1 MRRAIQWL
9 LPILLGAGGL
19 GDIHAQWTTQ
29 SIDLRPGW
37 NAVYL
42 EVQPEPDDSDQVFAG
57 LPIESVWAW
66 NRQFTTVQFIQDVS
80 ELVVGQPDWLV
91 HLPIGSAGRGARN
104 LFTIRGGRPYL
115 VKMPANS
122 GTVNWTIKGQP
133 VETAIDWLA
142 NSLNFVGF
150 PLGPGSSPSF
160 QAFFAGL
167 PAHSGQAA
175 YRLSAAGQWQRITS
189 PGTTFLRAGEAY
201 WMYSAGP
208 STYAGPLEVK
218 TEQPDGLS
226 YGRILTELTLRI
238 RNRSAATTSIT
249 LRPLSSEPPPG
260 PEYPWLA
267 GDVPISFFRVDAAV
281 SQFEWVPFPTSLE
294 RVNLP
299 PGEEWVLR
307 LEVNR
312 TRMAEVA
319 PPVDHRGVLYQ
330 GVLEVVDELGSRRLV
345 GISAEGMR
353 LYPQVEPQGLSG
365 PMPLD
370 ADPGPHPRAG
380 LWVGFASVDKVSQ
393 PAAIGDPDTPVATA
407 TPFHFRLIVHVDGEG
422 QARLL
427 QKVLRMFKPGTLKP
441 DPDDPE
447 VEIIDEPGRY
457 VLVTD
462 DALIPQFQG
471 SDLRDGQVVARR
483 ISSPVFSFRAPV
495 LMGGVG
501 EFGGGTF
508 IADVGTG
515 YDDPL
520 NPFKHSYHP
529 DHDNLDDRFEQRLP
543 EGRESFGIDREIE
556 LEFTSTDPE
565 RLTLPGWGDTH
576 LGGIYRESVTGLH
589 TRTIHASG
597 TFRLTRVSRIGVL
610 NDGL

>member
-1 MRRAIQWL
+1 MVA
-9 LPILLGAGGL
+9 GL
-19 GDIHAQWTTQ
+19 GIGSATAQWVTQ
-29 SIDLRPGW
+29 TLNLRPGW

-42 EVQPEPDDSDQVFAG
+42 EVQPEPAECDQVFAG
-57 LPIESVWAW
+57 LPVESVWAW
-66 NRQFTTVQFIQDVS
+66 NRRFSTVQFIQDVN
-80 ELVVGQPDWLV
+80 ELVPGQPDWLV
-91 HLPIGSAGRGARN
+91 HLPSGDPGRPARS

-115 VKMPANS
+115 VKLPANS
-122 GTVNWTIKGQP
+122 GTVNWTIRGQP
-133 VETAIDWLA
+133 VPAAIDWLA
-142 NSLNFVGF
+142 DSLNFVGF

-175 YRLSAAGQWQRITS
+175 YRLNTAGQWERVAS
-189 PGTTFLRAGEAY
+189 PGTTFLRAGESY
-201 WMYSAGP
+201 WVYSAGP
-208 STYAGPLEVK
+208 SSYGGPLEVE
-218 TEQPDGLS
+218 TEQRGGLS
-226 YGRILTELTLRI
+226 YGRILTELSLRI
-238 RNRSAATTSIT
+238 RNRSASTTSIA
-249 LRPLSSEPPPG
+249 LRPLPSEPTPG
-260 PEYPWLA
+260 PGYPWLA
-267 GDVPISFFRVDAAV
+267 GDVPISYFRANFAAGEFGWV
-281 SQFEWVPFPTSLE
+281 QFPASLE
-294 RVNLP
+294 RTDLA

-330 GVLEVVDELGSRRLV
+330 SVLEIVDELGSRRLV
-345 GISAEGMR
+345 GITAEGMN

-365 PMPLD
+365 PMPLN

-407 TPFHFRLIVHVDGEG
+407 TPFHFRLILHVDEAG
-422 QARLL
+422 QVRLL

-441 DPDDPE
+441 DPVDPE
-447 VEIIDEPGRY
+447 VQVIDEPGRY

-471 SDLRDGQVVARR
+471 SELRDGQAVARR
-483 ISSPVFSFRAPV
+483 VSSPVFSFPAPL
-495 LMGGVG
+495 LMAGVG
-501 EFGGGTF
+501 EFGDGRLS
-508 IADVGTG
+508 ADVVVG

-529 DHDNLDDRFEQRLP
+529 DHDNLDDRFEEKLP
-543 EGRESFGIDREIE
+543 EGLESFAIARLIE
-556 LEFTSTDPE
+556 LEFTAADPE
-565 RLTLPGWGDTH
+565 RLTLPGWGDNQV
-576 LGGIYRESVTGLH
+576 GGIYRETVTGLH
-589 TRTIHASG
+589 TRTIRASG
-597 TFRLTRVSRIGVL
+597 AFRLMQASRIGVL